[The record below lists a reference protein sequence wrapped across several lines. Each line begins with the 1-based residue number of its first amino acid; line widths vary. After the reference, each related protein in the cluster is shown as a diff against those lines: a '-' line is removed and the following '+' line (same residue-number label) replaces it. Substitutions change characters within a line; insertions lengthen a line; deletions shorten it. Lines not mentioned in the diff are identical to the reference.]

1 MLTAPK
7 MTLMSNHV
15 FVWGCEIPPPRDTR
29 ISAAT
34 RNATES
40 TARMYFAATVPHV
53 IFVNS
58 RCCRHA
64 GAAVLNSGVPGSSRH
79 K

>member
-1 MLTAPK
+1 
-7 MTLMSNHV
+7 MTPMSNHV
-15 FVWGCEIPPPRDTR
+15 FVCGCEIPPPRDIR

-34 RNATES
+34 RNAAES
-40 TARMYFAATVPHV
+40 TARMYFAATVPHA
-53 IFVNS
+53 ILVNN

-64 GAAVLNSGVPGSSRH
+64 GALVLNSGVPGSSRH